1 MPKDQ
6 KKTGRQNYDWAKIQ
20 HEYVTDPRMTL
31 RKIAEKYGIN
41 YKTVAKKSK
50 AEGWFATRKKCQSE
64 VISKGISKTTN
75 KMAAELSDE
84 ADFLQLMKGH
94 VSKMLN
100 DGQQFNRHLTVNIN
114 TGETTE
120 EIYDKADTKS
130 MKEAMQIVQM
140 LESMTRSLY
149 NIQKAEQ
156 IQKHNLDADRLQLE
170 RERFEF
176 EKEKQAFRDG
186 KTDDDHSYGVVLM
199 PEVLADE

>member
-94 VSKMLN
+94 VSKMLK